1 MRKSSKGYI
10 DPWLEI
16 ESVAGHELS
25 LRAIASGSG
34 SAFVAI
40 GAARGTEAVSLSQDV
55 VTVL

>member
-1 MRKSSKGYI
+1 
-10 DPWLEI
+10 
-16 ESVAGHELS
+16 VAGHELS